1 MSLADTLRRAVAPRL
16 VVGLSRL
23 RGAQRLRAKLQRLAG
38 QRPRIELYFAFDDP
52 YAAIALPGLI
62 ALAQRHGAVL
72 ELYPLLERGIEDDP
86 AALLRRRHAVEDA
99 RRLAPRHGLTLS
111 RTQPHAADDCAFLAH
126 WTEALRGHA
135 AMAPFAAAAL
145 DAIWNRD
152 AAPDESALGALHRQL
167 AGREPASARFDT
179 ALDDNHVLLLHR
191 GHWES
196 PAARVGGEWFF
207 AHERLPQIGNHL
219 RTLGW

>member
-1 MSLADTLRRAVAPRL
+1 MSLGDTLRRAVAPRL

-23 RGAQRLRAKLQRLAG
+23 RGVQRLRAALQRLAG
-38 QRPRIELYFAFDDP
+38 RRPRIELYFAFDDP
-52 YAAIALPGLI
+52 YAAVALPGLI
-62 ALAQRHGAVL
+62 ALAQRHAAAL

-86 AALLRRRHAVEDA
+86 AALPRRRHAVEDA
-99 RRLAPRHGLTLS
+99 RRLAPRQGLALA
-111 RTQPHAADDCAFLAH
+111 RTQPHAADACAFLAH

-135 AMAPFAAAAL
+135 AMVPFAAAAL

-152 AAPDESALGALHRQL
+152 TAPDEAALAALHRQL
-167 AGREPASARFDT
+167 VGQEPASERHDA
-179 ALDDNHVLLLHR
+179 ALYDNHVLLLRR

-207 AHERLPQIGNHL
+207 AHERLPQIGDHL
-219 RTLGW
+219 RALGW